1 MNSNKEFIE
10 NISLSCF
17 SNLKI
22 HNTVCQYT
30 ECNPPNKIIQII
42 CKKSFSLVASS
53 FKTELDLICKDEHNN
68 IYIALIFHQKI
79 TKELIIKKIKVLIV
93 DIKTYGNGIQ
103 FYIIPIE
110 ISGRIFKPNITVESK
125 MEYREKDFSPGKFFY
140 SVSNNIIN
148 INNLNKNNFIKFP
161 R

>member
-1 MNSNKEFIE
+1 M
-10 NISLSCF
+10 
-17 SNLKI
+17 
-22 HNTVCQYT
+22 
-30 ECNPPNKIIQII
+30 
-42 CKKSFSLVASS
+42 
-53 FKTELDLICKDEHNN
+53 
-68 IYIALIFHQKI
+68 
-79 TKELIIKKIKVLIV
+79 IIKKIKVLIA